1 MKIDVRN
8 FECGRSLNTI
18 TFLGGLMKKFSI
30 PAIIFAAVGLVAA
43 ANVAP
48 SRVHPGTISLAQ
60 TPQFVCL
67 GSDDN
72 YYPDGL
78 NWIVKLIQ
86 SKTNPTENP
95 VVAGTFDG
103 MPATMSFYPNTDN
116 SEWYDIIDTTDVN
129 EYGADSALKIQASLR
144 EALAHGSEIGSHTKH
159 HMSSTSST
167 LAYWYTE
174 MDSSLKDLKTIGFP
188 TASIVGFRTPFLQY
202 NDFTFK
208 ALDSLKNFKY
218 DCSIESGL
226 DDATDGTNF
235 VWPYTLDNGPF
246 TGDTGFLAATD
257 RDTIFMNDGEL
268 DTETIMVKIGNHP
281 GLWEAPVYCVIVP
294 PALRHKIWLQ
304 TKDTIAVQLY
314 KHNPDGTIATNR
326 NGDAIDSVV
335 VPDSVFSVDFDTTTG
350 KITGLDY
357 NMWSAPA
364 NDGVGMDSAEFVET
378 MKYTLDRHLSGN
390 RAPFNFGM
398 HSNIFYDTSGF
409 IDESAQQYGSMTS
422 PPRATVTQMRNAMNA
437 FIDYAISKPAVRFVS
452 QSNMINWCA
461 NPVPLSV
468 PLGVVNNVSSILAKE
483 PVVSY
488 VAGKIIV
495 RDLPTRSH
503 VTVSLYNVL
512 GKRVDQVTASGS
524 SLVWKQGS
532 RSAGTY
538 ILKIAAPG
546 LVRTKSIVME

>member
-1 MKIDVRN
+1 
-8 FECGRSLNTI
+8 
-18 TFLGGLMKKFSI
+18 MKKFVL
-30 PAIIFAAVGLVAA
+30 ATFVLALVGLTMA
-43 ANVAP
+43 ANVP
-48 SRVHPGTISLAQ
+48 PVRVHPGTISLAQ

-86 SKTNPTENP
+86 SKTNPTETP

-103 MPATMSFYPNTDN
+103 APATMSFYPNTDN
-116 SEWYDIIDTTDVN
+116 SEWYDIVDTTDLN
-129 EYGADSALKIQASLR
+129 EYGADSAKKIQASLK

-159 HMSSTSST
+159 HMSSTAST
-167 LAYWYTE
+167 FAYWLNDI
-174 MDSSLKDLKTIGFP
+174 DSSVKDLKTIGIP
-188 TASIVGFRTPFLQY
+188 TANIVGFRTPFLQY
-202 NDFTFK
+202 NDFTLK

-246 TGDTGFLAATD
+246 SDDTGSLAETD
-257 RDTIFMNDGEL
+257 RDTVFMSDGEL
-268 DTETIMVKIGNHP
+268 DTEAIMVNIGKHP

-294 PALRHKIWLQ
+294 PELRHKIWLQ
-304 TKDTIAVQLY
+304 TKDTVDVMLF
-314 KHNPDGTIATNR
+314 KHNADGSPAEDNDG
-326 NGDAIDSVV
+326 NGIDSLLVK
-335 VPDSVFSVDFDTTTG
+335 DSVFTVDFDTTTG

-364 NDGVGMDSAEFVET
+364 NDGVGMDSAEFVAT
-378 MKYTLDRHLSGN
+378 MKYTLDRHMGGN
-390 RAPFNFGM
+390 RAPFCFGM

-422 PPRATVTQMRNAMNA
+422 PPRATVTQMRNALNA
-437 FIDYAISKPAVRFVS
+437 FIDYALTKQAVRLIS
-452 QSNMINWCA
+452 QSNLINWCA

-468 PLGVVNNVSSILAKE
+468 PLGVINNASSILAKE
-483 PVVSY
+483 PVVSF
-488 VAGKIIV
+488 VAGKIII
-495 RDLPTRSH
+495 RNLPAR
-503 VTVSLYNVL
+503 VTVCLYNVL
-512 GKRVDQVTASGS
+512 GKRIDQISVAGP
-524 SLVWKQGS
+524 SLIWKQS
-532 RSAGTY
+532 AHAAGTY
-538 ILKIAAPG
+538 FLKITAPG